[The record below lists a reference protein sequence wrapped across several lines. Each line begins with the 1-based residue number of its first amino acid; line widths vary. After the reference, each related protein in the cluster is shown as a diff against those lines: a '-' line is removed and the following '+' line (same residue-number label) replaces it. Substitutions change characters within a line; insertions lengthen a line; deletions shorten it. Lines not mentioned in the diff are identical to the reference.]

1 MVSFGIIDDDP
12 ACRRMLENIIEESHL
27 GIVVIN
33 SAGGVDVIEDILVS
47 NPQVVLI
54 DLLMPNMDGITVIT
68 KLKKLGYSGTFI
80 MISQVDNKSMVEEA
94 YKNGIEFYIYKPINR
109 VEVKTVIEK
118 VKEKFKLYRSLD
130 AIKESLYHLDIL
142 PSSSD
147 LIKVEPNSIR
157 DVVQHILMDIGILG
171 ESGSN
176 DIITAI
182 EILVQRN
189 YSINDF
195 PPLKE
200 LYKMIAQH
208 NNQMYSEKELN
219 RELKAIEQRI
229 RRAVLVSLTSLAS
242 IGLTDYT
249 HPKFEYYSSLLFD
262 FQEVRLK
269 MNELENNSSTN
280 KVKINVKKFL
290 KVLYIETL
298 EKIKK
303 K

>member
-130 AIKESLYHLDIL
+130 AIK
-142 PSSSD
+142 
-147 LIKVEPNSIR
+147 
-157 DVVQHILMDIGILG
+157 
-171 ESGSN
+171 
-176 DIITAI
+176 
-182 EILVQRN
+182 
-189 YSINDF
+189 DF
-195 PPLKE
+195 LSPPQAANKN
-200 LYKMIAQH
+200 KIAA
-208 NNQMYSEKELN
+208 NTNELN
-219 RELKAIEQRI
+219 ITLFII
-229 RRAVLVSLTSLAS
+229 LLPLS
-242 IGLTDYT
+242 ILN
-249 HPKFEYYSSLLFD
+249 F
-262 FQEVRLK
+262 V
-269 MNELENNSSTN
+269 
-280 KVKINVKKFL
+280 
-290 KVLYIETL
+290 
-298 EKIKK
+298 
-303 K
+303 